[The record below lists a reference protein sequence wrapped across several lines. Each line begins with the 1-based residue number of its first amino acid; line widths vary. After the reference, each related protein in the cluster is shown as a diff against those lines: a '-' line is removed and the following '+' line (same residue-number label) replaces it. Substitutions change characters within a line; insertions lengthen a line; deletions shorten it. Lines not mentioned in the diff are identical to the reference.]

1 MLGTYFNS
9 CLTVTL
15 LAISLNAYSL
25 QEIPLTL
32 NNQNH
37 SNSGLDLS
45 SPIGVPVKS
54 KVRPGKIKARQLKED
69 IFNQSLFVIGDD
81 ESSKSW
87 LDKHAK
93 ELKSLQAIGF
103 ITNVINIQSI
113 INLQQQYQ
121 LPLLPVNVD
130 PLTKHLNVK
139 HYPFIIS
146 KGKLWQ

>member
-15 LAISLNAYSL
+15 VALSLNAYSL

-32 NNQNH
+32 NNANL
-37 SNSGLDLS
+37 NSGLDLS

-54 KVRPGKIKARQLKED
+54 RVKPGKIKARQLKD

-81 ESSKSW
+81 ELSKSW
-87 LDKHAK
+87 LNKHAK
-93 ELKSLQAIGF
+93 KLKSLQAIGF

-139 HYPFIIS
+139 YYPFIIS
-146 KGKLWQ
+146 KGELWQ